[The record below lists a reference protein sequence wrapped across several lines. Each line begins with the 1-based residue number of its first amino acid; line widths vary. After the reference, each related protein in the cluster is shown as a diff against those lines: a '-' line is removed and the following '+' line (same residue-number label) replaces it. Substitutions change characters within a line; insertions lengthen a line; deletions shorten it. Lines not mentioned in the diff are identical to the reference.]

1 MTPWILKDFRSA
13 RRTLPHI
20 EDYFNRKG
28 LVSDLGEKKKSLLR
42 ASEVLSGI
50 AECSNGPDLAGK
62 GGWFPYGHFGSWWRL
77 RGPILLSRFQ
87 TLDQRSG
94 GPLNCG

>member
-28 LVSDLGEKKKSLLR
+28 LVSDLGEKKK
-42 ASEVLSGI
+42 AFFVLQKYYRGLQSAQTIQIWPEKEDGFRMAISGVGGVC
-50 AECSNGPDLAGK
+50 EDLFYCPVSKLSISAVAG
-62 GGWFPYGHFGSWWRL
+62 H
-77 RGPILLSRFQ
+77 
-87 TLDQRSG
+87 
-94 GPLNCG
+94 